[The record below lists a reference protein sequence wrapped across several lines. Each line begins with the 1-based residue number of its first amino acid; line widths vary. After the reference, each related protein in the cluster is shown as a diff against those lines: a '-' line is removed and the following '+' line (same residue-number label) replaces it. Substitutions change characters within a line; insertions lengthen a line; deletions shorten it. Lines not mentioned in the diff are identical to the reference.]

1 LHESEDEI
9 VDSHDAE
16 PGSTSFERTNVVL
29 STGFQVFGDPEMLE
43 FLKKRDAFNRAY
55 CAQKGWIERLEAN
68 TLTIEEILE
77 IRSQPG
83 WKNPK

>member
-1 LHESEDEI
+1 

-55 CAQKGWIERLEAN
+55 CAQKGWIE
-68 TLTIEEILE
+68 TIWSKIF
-77 IRSQPG
+77 
-83 WKNPK
+83 

>member
-1 LHESEDEI
+1 
-9 VDSHDAE
+9 VDIHDAE

-55 CAQKGWIERLEAN
+55 CAQKGWTERLEAN